1 MVLPNSAPRNADTDT
16 DIDANAVA
24 ADFPAAGA
32 TADADAWQQRV
43 NAAPRRKAAYKT
55 LSQIP
60 VQIVYGPDDAAPGA
74 DYRRDSGHPGEYPYL
89 RGVHPTGYRSRLWT
103 MRMFAGF
110 GQPAET
116 NERFRFLLDQGE
128 TGLSVAFDMP
138 TLYGYDHDDDRARGE
153 FGKCGV
159 AVSCLEDMQ
168 TVFDGIPLEQVTT
181 SMTINSPAA
190 IIWAMYIAAA
200 ERQGAPPA
208 ALGGTIQN
216 DILKEYIAQNEYI
229 FPPDPSMRLVVDTV
243 EFATAHMPRFNPISI
258 SGYHIREAGSNAVQ
272 ELAFTLADGFEYV
285 RHCLARGMAVDDFA
299 PRLSFFFNVHNDFFE
314 EIAKFRS
321 ARRIWARELRETF
334 GAENERSA
342 WLRFHAQTS
351 GASLTAQQPDNNVVR
366 VSLQALA
373 AVLGGCQSLHTNSKD
388 EAWALPSA
396 DAALQALRTQQIIA
410 HETGV
415 TDTVDPLGG
424 SYFLEALTDRVE
436 AGAYDYFAQIVRQGG
451 VIPALEAG
459 YFQREIADAAY
470 IYQQEEDRRERI
482 TVGVNEYVRD
492 GETLDIPILRVDEAG
507 EARHIAHLNE
517 VRRRRDN
524 RETAARLRALESA
537 ARRQGS
543 AENLMYPLLEAVKA
557 DATLGEMMGVFRQVF
572 GEYQP
577 GWGF

>member
-1 MVLPNSAPRNADTDT
+1 MVLHNDDN
-16 DIDANAVA
+16 
-24 ADFPAAGA
+24 
-32 TADADAWQQRV
+32 
-43 NAAPRRKAAYKT
+43 NAAALRQRAAAASRRKAAYKT
-55 LSQIP
+55 LSQLPIQP
-60 VQIVYGPDDAAPGA
+60 VYGPDDTAGR
-74 DYRRDSGHPGEYPYL
+74 DYRRDSGMPGEYPYL
-89 RGVHPTGYRSRLWT
+89 RGVHPAGYRSRLWT

-110 GQPAET
+110 GEPAET
-116 NERFRFLLDQGE
+116 NARFRFLLDQGE

-168 TVFDGIPLEQVTT
+168 TVFDGIPLDQVTT

-200 ERQGAPPA
+200 ERQGAQIA

-243 EFATAHMPRFNPISI
+243 EFATDNMPRFNPISI

-285 RHCLARGMAVDDFA
+285 RHCAARGMAIDDFA

-314 EIAKFRS
+314 EIAKFRA
-321 ARRIWARELRETF
+321 ARRIWAREMRDTF
-334 GAENERSA
+334 GAESERSA
-342 WLRFHAQTS
+342 WMRFHAQTS
-351 GASLTAQQPDNNVVR
+351 GASLTAQQPENNVVR

-373 AVLGGCQSLHTNSKD
+373 AVLGGCQSLHTNGKD

-396 DAALQALRTQQIIA
+396 AAALQALRTQQIIA

-415 TDTVDPLGG
+415 VDTVDPLGG
-424 SYFLEALTDRVE
+424 SYFLEALTDQVE
-436 AGAYDYFAQIVRQGG
+436 AGAYDYFDRIDRQGG
-451 VIPALEAG
+451 VIPALESG
-459 YFQREIADAAY
+459 FFQREIADAAY
-470 IYQQEEDRRERI
+470 IYQREEDSRERI
-482 TVGVNEYVRD
+482 TVGVNEYVQD
-492 GETLDIPILRVDEAG
+492 DESLAIPILRVDEAG
-507 EARHIAHLNE
+507 EQRHIAHLNE

-524 RETAARLRALESA
+524 REAAVRLRALETA
-537 ARRQGS
+537 ARRQGRD
-543 AENLMYPLLEAVKA
+543 ANLMYPLLDAVKA
-557 DATLGEMMGVFRQVF
+557 DATLGEMMGVFRAVF

>member
-1 MVLPNSAPRNADTDT
+1 MALPNQQDNDA
-16 DIDANAVA
+16 IDQR
-24 ADFPAAGA
+24 
-32 TADADAWQQRV
+32 TADWRQRADA
-43 NAAPRRKAAYKT
+43 ASRRKSSYKT
-55 LSQIP
+55 LSQISVAP
-60 VQIVYGPDDAAPGA
+60 LYGPPDVA
-74 DYRRDSGHPGEYPYL
+74 DSDYLRDVGLPGEYPYL

-110 GQPAET
+110 GEPAET

-168 TVFDGIPLEQVTT
+168 TVFDGIPLDQVTT

-200 ERQGAPPA
+200 ERQGAKISS
-208 ALGGTIQN
+208 LGGTLQN

-243 EFATAHMPRFNPISI
+243 EFATDNMPRFNPISI

-285 RHCLARGMAVDDFA
+285 RHCVQRGMAVDDFA

-321 ARRIWARELRETF
+321 ARRIWAREMRETF
-334 GAENERSA
+334 GAENERSG
-342 WLRFHAQTS
+342 WMRFHAQTS
-351 GASLTAQQPDNNVVR
+351 GASLTAQQPENNVVR

-373 AVLGGCQSLHTNSKD
+373 AVLGGCQSLHTNGKD

-424 SYFLEALTDRVE
+424 SYFLEALTNQVE
-436 AGAYDYFAQIVRQGG
+436 SGAYDYFQQIDRHGG
-451 VIPALEAG
+451 VIPALESG
-459 YFQREIADAAY
+459 FFQREIADAAY
-470 IYQQEEDRRERI
+470 IYQQEEDRLERI
-482 TVGVNEYVRD
+482 TVGVNEYVD
-492 GETLDIPILRVDEAG
+492 ENESLSIPILRVDEAG
-507 EARHIAHLNE
+507 EQRHIAHLND

-524 RETAARLRALESA
+524 REVAVRLGALESA
-537 ARRQGS
+537 ARQSGS
-543 AENLMYPLLEAVKA
+543 DANLMYPLIEAVKA
-557 DATLGEMMGVFRQVF
+557 EATLGEMMGVFRDVY

>member
-1 MVLPNSAPRNADTDT
+1 MVLSNEQGN
-16 DIDANAVA
+16 DAIEQR
-24 ADFPAAGA
+24 
-32 TADADAWQQRV
+32 TAAWQQRAD
-43 NAAPRRKAAYKT
+43 AAPGRKSAYKT

-60 VQIVYGPDDAAPGA
+60 VAPLYGPPEVA
-74 DYRRDSGHPGEYPYL
+74 DSDYLRDVGLPGEYPYL

-110 GQPAET
+110 GEPAET

-168 TVFDGIPLEQVTT
+168 TVFDGIPLDQVTT

-200 ERQGAPPA
+200 ERQGAKIA
-208 ALGGTIQN
+208 SLGGTLQN

-243 EFATAHMPRFNPISI
+243 EFATDNMPRFNPISI

-285 RHCLARGMAVDDFA
+285 RHCVERGMAVDDFA

-321 ARRIWARELRETF
+321 ARRIWAREMRETF
-334 GAENERSA
+334 GSENERSG
-342 WLRFHAQTS
+342 WMRFHAQTS
-351 GASLTAQQPDNNVVR
+351 GASLTAQQPENNVVR

-373 AVLGGCQSLHTNSKD
+373 AVLGGCQSLHTNGKD

-424 SYFLEALTDRVE
+424 SYFLEALTNQVE
-436 AGAYDYFAQIVRQGG
+436 AGAYDYFQQIDRHGG
-451 VIPALEAG
+451 VIPALESG
-459 YFQREIADAAY
+459 FFQREIADAAY
-470 IYQQEEDRRERI
+470 IYQQEEDRLERI
-482 TVGVNEYVRD
+482 TVGVNEYVD
-492 GETLDIPILRVDEAG
+492 ENESLSIPILRVDEAG
-507 EARHIAHLNE
+507 EQRHVAHLNE
-517 VRRRRDN
+517 VRRRRDD
-524 RETAARLRALESA
+524 REVAVRLRALETA
-537 ARRQGS
+537 ARQSGS
-543 AENLMYPLLEAVKA
+543 DANLMYPLIEAVKA
-557 DATLGEMMGVFRQVF
+557 EATLGEMMGVFREVY

>member
-1 MVLPNSAPRNADTDT
+1 MALPNEHDN
-16 DIDANAVA
+16 DAIQQRTA
-24 ADFPAAGA
+24 AWRQR
-32 TADADAWQQRV
+32 ADA
-43 NAAPRRKAAYKT
+43 APGRKSAYKT

-60 VQIVYGPDDAAPGA
+60 VAPLYGPPEVA
-74 DYRRDSGHPGEYPYL
+74 DSDYLRDVGLPGEYPYL

-110 GQPAET
+110 GEPAET

-138 TLYGYDHDDDRARGE
+138 TLYGYDHDDERARGE

-168 TVFDGIPLEQVTT
+168 TVFEGIPLDQVTT

-200 ERQGAPPA
+200 ERQGAKIA
-208 ALGGTIQN
+208 SLGGTLQN

-243 EFATAHMPRFNPISI
+243 EFATDNMPRFNPISI

-285 RHCLARGMAVDDFA
+285 RHCIERGMAVDDFA

-321 ARRIWARELRETF
+321 ARRVWAREMRETF
-334 GAENERSA
+334 GSENERSG
-342 WLRFHAQTS
+342 WMRFHAQTS
-351 GASLTAQQPDNNVVR
+351 GASLTAQQPENNVVR

-373 AVLGGCQSLHTNSKD
+373 AVLGGCQSLHTNGKD

-424 SYFLEALTDRVE
+424 SYFLEALTNQVE
-436 AGAYDYFAQIVRQGG
+436 AGAYDYFQQIDRHGG
-451 VIPALEAG
+451 VIPALESG
-459 YFQREIADAAY
+459 FFQREIADAAY
-470 IYQQEEDRRERI
+470 IYQQEEDRLERI
-482 TVGVNEYVRD
+482 TVGVNEYVD
-492 GETLDIPILRVDEAG
+492 ENESLSIPILRVDEAG
-507 EARHIAHLNE
+507 EQRHVAHLNE
-517 VRRRRDN
+517 VRRRRDD
-524 RETAARLRALESA
+524 REVAVRLRALETA
-537 ARRQGS
+537 ARQSGS
-543 AENLMYPLLEAVKA
+543 DANLMYPLIEAVKA
-557 DATLGEMMGVFRQVF
+557 EATLGEMMGVFRQVY

-577 GWGF
+577 TWGF

>member
-1 MVLPNSAPRNADTDT
+1 MVIPKDD
-16 DIDANAVA
+16 DAIRER
-24 ADFPAAGA
+24 
-32 TADADAWQQRV
+32 TEAWRQRA
-43 NAAPRRKAAYKT
+43 NAAPKRKGAYKT
-55 LSQIP
+55 LSQLP
-60 VQIVYGPDDAAPGA
+60 VEPVYGPTDLTDTEYLA
-74 DYRRDSGHPGEYPYL
+74 DIGLPGEYPYL
-89 RGVHPTGYRSRLWT
+89 RGVHPAGYRSRLWT

-138 TLYGYDHDDDRARGE
+138 TLYGYDHDDERARGE

-168 TVFDGIPLEQVTT
+168 TVFDGIPLDQVTT

-200 ERQGAPPA
+200 ERQGANISS
-208 ALGGTIQN
+208 LGGTIQN

-229 FPPDPSMRLVVDTV
+229 FPPHPSMRLVVDTV
-243 EFATAHMPRFNPISI
+243 EFATDRMPRFNPISI

-285 RHCLARGMAVDDFA
+285 RHCVERGMAVDDFA

-321 ARRIWARELRETF
+321 ARRIWAREMKETF
-334 GAENERSA
+334 GAESERSA
-342 WLRFHAQTS
+342 WMRFHAQTS

-396 DAALQALRTQQIIA
+396 EAALQALRTQQIIA

-424 SYFLEALTDRVE
+424 SYFVEALTNQVE
-436 AGAYDYFAQIVRQGG
+436 ARAYDYFDQIDRQGG
-451 VIPALEAG
+451 VIPALESG
-459 YFQREIADAAY
+459 FFQREIADAAY

-482 TVGVNEYVRD
+482 TVGVNDYVD
-492 GETLDIPILRVDEAG
+492 ADESLNIPILRVDEAG
-507 EARHIAHLNE
+507 EQRHVAHLDE
-517 VRRRRDN
+517 VRRRRDD
-524 RETAARLRALESA
+524 REVASRLRALELA
-537 ARRQGS
+537 ARRSGS
-543 AENLMYPLLEAVKA
+543 DANLMYPLIEAVKA
-557 DATLGEMMGVFRQVF
+557 EATLGEMMGVFRDVF

-577 GWGF
+577 TWGF